1 MSNDFNCTITDIDT
15 LFEELNEENRNSVV
29 LAGLKKGGERLQE
42 LTKQNLR
49 KELGSAASS
58 SNHWQPMERGIRLTV
73 EKFYN
78 EVIVSILKDFR
89 LKFFEKGTK
98 ERYLKKDHIKSD
110 GRKLKKGSYRGS
122 IKAHHFFAEA
132 RNNESAIF
140 GAMEE
145 AMTEKLNKIIK

>member
-29 LAGLKKGGERLQE
+29 FAGLKKAAETLQK

-49 KELGSAASS
+49 KELGTGATS
-58 SNHWQPMERGIRLTV
+58 SNHWQPMERGIHIKP
-73 EKFYN
+73 EKDYLQ
-78 EVIVSILKDFR
+78 IQVSIMNDFR

-110 GRKLKKGSYRGS
+110 GHKLKKGSYRGS
-122 IKAHHFFAEA
+122 IKAHHFFADA

-145 AMTEKLNKIIK
+145 AMTDKLNKIIK